1 MRPGVSI
8 SRIPLFCYAA
18 TCSGSFSGGVWQS
31 WCNLISRG
39 KFLGGFCVIGRS
51 G

>member
-1 MRPGVSI
+1 VSI

-31 WCNLISRG
+31 RCILISMLRDAG
-39 KFLGGFCVIGRS
+39 KCQGGFCVIGRS